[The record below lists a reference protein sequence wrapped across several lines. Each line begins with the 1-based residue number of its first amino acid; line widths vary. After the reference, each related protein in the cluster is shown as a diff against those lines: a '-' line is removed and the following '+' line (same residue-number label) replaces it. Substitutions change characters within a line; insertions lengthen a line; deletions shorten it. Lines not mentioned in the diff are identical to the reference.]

1 MAFDLDTLIDRRR
14 LKRRLRFWRLAAV
27 LAIVALIF
35 VFAQKA
41 GLQST
46 AYVARISVDDIILE
60 DAALEQAI
68 ADVANDKNAKALIV
82 RINSPGGSTTGSENL
97 YQALRQ
103 VAATKPV
110 VSVMGTLAASG
121 GYVVAIAGDHIFA
134 RETTLTGSIGVIM
147 EYAEFSR
154 LFDKIGVKVDAIKS
168 APLKGEPSLAEPLS
182 KEGRQALQGLIDDS
196 YDWFVGLV
204 AARRNMSDEKA
215 RALADGRVYTGRQAV
230 KNGLVDALGGEAE
243 ARAWL
248 MSERGVATDLPA
260 IDVDLTPEERL
271 IQQFVGDA
279 IARIFSSPR
288 LALDGMVSLWHP
300 TT

>member
-41 GLQST
+41 GLQS
-46 AYVARISVDDIILE
+46 ASYVARVTIDDIILE
-60 DAALEQAI
+60 DAALEEAI
-68 ADVANDKNAKALIV
+68 ANVANDKNAKALIV
-82 RINSPGGSTTGSENL
+82 RINSPGGSTTGSESL

-121 GYVVAIAGDHIFA
+121 GYVVAIAADRIFA

-154 LFDKIGVKVDAIKS
+154 LFDKIGVQVDTIKS
-168 APLKGEPSLAEPLS
+168 VPLKGEPSLAEPLS
-182 KEGRQALQGLIDDS
+182 KEGRQALQVLIDDS
-196 YDWFVGLV
+196 HDWFVGLV

-215 RALADGRVYTGRQAV
+215 RALADGRVYTGRQAL

-260 IDVDLTPEERL
+260 VDVDLTAEERL
-271 IQQFVGDA
+271 LQQFVGDA

-300 TT
+300 TN